1 MRLASQIF
9 SVLNNHVVLIPK
21 TASQYRMKFQ
31 VNSNTWNLYDDI
43 GMVPCSTACQPAQLS
58 YRHFKHI
65 TILVSSHRN
74 ILRQPG

>member
-31 VNSNTWNLYDDI
+31 VNSNT
-43 GMVPCSTACQPAQLS
+43 
-58 YRHFKHI
+58 
-65 TILVSSHRN
+65 
-74 ILRQPG
+74 